1 MSLTIS
7 DCSDQKDKDSPENE
21 RIILGLVPTL
31 LEPEEEMFSLGDIE
45 VTRVLLNIRVAE
57 SRFNDS

>member
-7 DCSDQKDKDSPENE
+7 DCLDREDKDSPENE
-21 RIILGLVPTL
+21 RIILGLMPTL
-31 LEPEEEMFSLGDIE
+31 LEPEEEVFSLGDIE
-45 VTRVLLNIRVAE
+45 VARVLLNVRIAE